1 MIAGRTPDDA
11 MSAFL
16 ILCRTREIVP
26 RHYEARVIV
35 VPAGEV
41 GSDMPA
47 RSESRIFESA
57 ELAATECIRM
67 AEAMRKRLCFWGHDV
82 VNADASAAST
92 WALNA
97 PASSAGTE
105 SH

>member
-1 MIAGRTPDDA
+1 MG
-11 MSAFL
+11 AFL
-16 ILCRTREIVP
+16 ILCRTREILP
-26 RHYEARVIV
+26 RHYEARVMV

-41 GSDMPA
+41 DGDMPA

-67 AEAMRKRLCFWGHDV
+67 AEAMRKRLSFWGHDV
-82 VNADASAAST
+82 VNVDDSAASI
-92 WALNA
+92 WALDT

-105 SH
+105 SR